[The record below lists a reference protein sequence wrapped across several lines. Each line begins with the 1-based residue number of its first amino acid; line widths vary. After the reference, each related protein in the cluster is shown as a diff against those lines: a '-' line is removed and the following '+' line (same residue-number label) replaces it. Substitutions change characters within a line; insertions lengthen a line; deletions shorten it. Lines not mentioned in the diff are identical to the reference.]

1 MSDEKI
7 NISKSDYNFFVS
19 VNPNKKDVLKKKINN
34 QISKIDINNLVFL
47 DDDSQYESTFEEI
60 QTTRVLS
67 KDTFCKNI
75 HPDDIDKMFD
85 KGHLLLEMRL
95 DDNTLIGYSVFDLKM
110 KEKHIYIHILCANTQ
125 YKKVGT
131 EFFNVIKHIASKL
144 DYDEIQLDSVTEAI
158 EFYKKLKFKC
168 YKDSCM
174 LERLKNGDIV
184 VVDTET
190 AKQYIDKGYECIDN
204 QCLMVYKIKDMNLN
218 GGRRKTL
225 KNKKLKP
232 TNNIT

>member
-1 MSDEKI
+1 MDDEKI
-7 NISKSDYNFFVS
+7 NISKSDYNFFLS
-19 VNPNKKDVLKKKINN
+19 INPNKKRKKIT
-34 QISKIDINNLVFL
+34 QEISKIDIKNLIFL
-47 DDDSQYESTFEEI
+47 NDDSQYQSTFEEI

-75 HPDDIDKMFD
+75 HSDDIDKMFD
-85 KGHLLLEMRL
+85 KGHILLEMRL
-95 DDNTLIGYSVFDLKM
+95 DDSTLVGYSVFDLKM

-125 YKKVGT
+125 YKRVGT
-131 EFFNVIKHIASKL
+131 EFFNIIKHIATKL
-144 DYDEIQLDSVTEAI
+144 DYDEIQLNSVTDAI
-158 EFYKKLKFKC
+158 DFYIKLKFKC

-174 LERLKNGDIV
+174 LEQVKNGEIV
-184 VVDTET
+184 VVPTDS

-232 TNNIT
+232 QTT

>member
-1 MSDEKI
+1 MDDEKI
-7 NISKSDYNFFVS
+7 NITKSDYNFFLS
-19 VNPNKKDVLKKKINN
+19 INPNKKKKKINN
-34 QISKIDINNLVFL
+34 QISKLDINNLIFL

-85 KGHLLLEMRL
+85 KGHVLLEMRL
-95 DDNTLIGYSVFDLKM
+95 DDSTLVGYSVFDLKM
-110 KEKHIYIHILCANTQ
+110 KEKHIYIHILCANTK
-125 YKKVGT
+125 YKRVGT
-131 EFFNVIKHIASKL
+131 EFFNIIKHIATKL
-144 DYDEIQLDSVTEAI
+144 DYDEIQLNSVTDAI
-158 EFYKKLKFKC
+158 DFYIKLKFKC

-174 LERLKNGDIV
+174 LERLKNGKIV
-184 VVDTET
+184 VVPTDS

-218 GGRRKTL
+218 GGRSKTL
-225 KNKKLKP
+225 KKRLVKK
-232 TNNIT
+232 

>member
-1 MSDEKI
+1 MDDEKI
-7 NISKSDYNFFVS
+7 NITKSDYNFFLS
-19 VNPNKKDVLKKKINN
+19 INPNKKKKKINN
-34 QISKIDINNLVFL
+34 QISKLDINNLIFL

-85 KGHLLLEMRL
+85 KGHVLLEMRL
-95 DDNTLIGYSVFDLKM
+95 DDSTLVGYSVFDLKM

-131 EFFNVIKHIASKL
+131 EIINVIKHIATKL
-144 DYDEIQLDSVTEAI
+144 DYDEIQLNSVTDAI
-158 EFYKKLKFKC
+158 DFYIKLKFKC

-174 LERLKNGDIV
+174 LERLKNGKIV
-184 VVDTET
+184 VVPTDS

-218 GGRRKTL
+218 GGRSKTL
-225 KNKKLKP
+225 KKRLVKK
-232 TNNIT
+232 